1 MHEEKF
7 VFLEGKSFTLTEIAR
22 ELESITGY
30 TVKDTYGDV
39 NRIVAQKPNFD
50 QDFESYL
57 ITYEY
62 NESDDLT
69 DVTVTVPK
77 DTKIDFINNKVKVR
91 LISYKTK

>member
-7 VFLEGKSFTLTEIAR
+7 VLIEGKSYTLSEIAR
-22 ELESITGY
+22 ELEAITGY
-30 TVKDTYGDV
+30 TVKDTYGDI

-69 DVTVTVPK
+69 DVTVTTPK
-77 DTKIDFINNKVKVR
+77 DKKVDFHQDKVKVR

>member
-7 VFLEGKSFTLTEIAR
+7 VLIEGKSYTLNEIAR

-50 QDFESYL
+50 QEFESYVV
-57 ITYEY
+57 TYEY
-62 NESDDLT
+62 NETDDIT
-69 DVTVTVPK
+69 DVTVTTPK
-77 DTKIDFINNKVKVR
+77 DKAIDFHTDRVKIR
-91 LISYKTK
+91 LITYKTK